1 MQRAKNVAA
10 GVDGIWWIGGFLGFF
25 FPFLF
30 FLFYRFSRQHKCNL
44 SHMLYKGSERRGE
57 VYEYYHKKS
66 KAVEYES
73 VFDYYIIAFL
83 PPRSGVNKIQQE
95 LSSLQYWLKKSISCI
110 DIFIRFKGFYAT
122 ECYFTSL
129 TFLSCFWA

>member
-10 GVDGIWWIGGFLGFF
+10 GVDGIWWIGVFLGVF

-30 FLFYRFSRQHKCNL
+30 FLFYRFRRQHKCNL

-95 LSSLQYWLKKSISCI
+95 LSSLQYWLKKIHI
-110 DIFIRFKGFYAT
+110 MYRYFYKV
-122 ECYFTSL
+122 
-129 TFLSCFWA
+129 